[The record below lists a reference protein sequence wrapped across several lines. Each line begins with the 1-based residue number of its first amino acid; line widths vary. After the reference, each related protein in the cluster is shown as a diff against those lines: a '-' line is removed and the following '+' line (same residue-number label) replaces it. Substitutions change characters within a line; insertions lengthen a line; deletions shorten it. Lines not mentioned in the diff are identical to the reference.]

1 MNYGSRSQVVFQE
14 GEGDGD
20 SRSNTTL
27 AKSASRIALYMMR
40 EEMKESPL
48 ESNPVQHSHDFFVI
62 SSCSV
67 HGKLV
72 RPVDRLEE
80 NMVSYNGMTINKN
93 TLPGDYDSV
102 KNVLSGFALDVNG
115 KSGRGT
121 QKNLTNRNI
130 VPLQINPEAIQADCV
145 EDGWTEN
152 DISNL
157 MRFRDFV
164 DGFGFKGADK
174 RQIAGFRMTGVKAL
188 PLEMII
194 EASLKVRLPSLR
206 SILLILPSYW
216 SILIYSPLISH
227 WSTLFAALPGD
238 RGGGGHAEVCD
249 SCAQQGMA
257 PAQLQAQQVN
267 SRF

>member
-72 RPVDRLEE
+72 RPSEDLQE

-102 KNVLSGFALDVNG
+102 KEVLSGFALDVNG

-130 VPLQINPEAIQADCV
+130 VPLKIDPEAIQADCV
-145 EDGWTEN
+145 QDGWTEN

-157 MRFRDFV
+157 MRFCDFV

-174 RQIAGFRMTGVKAL
+174 RQIAGFRMSGVKVL
-188 PLEMII
+188 PLETIL
-194 EASLKVRLPSLR
+194 EASLKVILALSLVNTRL
-206 SILLILPSYW
+206 
-216 SILIYSPLISH
+216 
-227 WSTLFAALPGD
+227 
-238 RGGGGHAEVCD
+238 
-249 SCAQQGMA
+249 
-257 PAQLQAQQVN
+257 
-267 SRF
+267 